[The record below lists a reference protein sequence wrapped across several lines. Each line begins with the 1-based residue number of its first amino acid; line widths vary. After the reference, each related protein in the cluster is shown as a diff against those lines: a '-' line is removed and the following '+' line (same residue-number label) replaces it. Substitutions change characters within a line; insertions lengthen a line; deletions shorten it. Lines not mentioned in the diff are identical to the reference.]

1 MQNHTYADMD
11 GNSTRISRAA
21 DIAASKGML
30 VVVSAG
36 NQGNVPWKYITAPA
50 DADSALTVGAVD
62 RTRFVSSFS
71 GRGPS
76 ADQQVKPNVM
86 AIGQGTYVANVDGT
100 IRPGNGTSFSG
111 PVITGL
117 AACLWQ
123 ANPDAKAMEIYNS
136 ICESA
141 DRFYHPNN
149 DYGYGVP
156 DFNLANILLKASQQ
170 GPEDAGSIKVFPNPF
185 NNQLYIFF
193 ESSVNESVDV
203 ILYDLAG
210 KEIFHKTYPEV
221 SGKKYMVIDSDFEGI
236 QNGVYIIRIETGD
249 VSRNSKLIK
258 F

>member
-1 MQNHTYADMD
+1 
-11 GNSTRISRAA
+11 
-21 DIAASKGML
+21 
-30 VVVSAG
+30 
-36 NQGNVPWKYITAPA
+36 
-50 DADSALTVGAVD
+50 
-62 RTRFVSSFS
+62 
-71 GRGPS
+71 
-76 ADQQVKPNVM
+76 
-86 AIGQGTYVANVDGT
+86 VAYVDGT

-221 SGKKYMVIDSDFEGI
+221 SGKKYMIIDSDFESI